1 VSVDDIADELYALPP
16 REFTAARNAR
26 AKEARQ
32 AGDTDLAKRITALGK
47 PTMTGWLTNQLVR
60 ERSDEIRALL
70 ELGASLRE
78 ATASLAGDELKELSR
93 QQRQVVRALVRQARE
108 LAGAAGHPASEDTAR
123 GVEQTLHAALAD
135 EGAAQQLAA
144 GHLTG
149 VLSTAGFPGDTP
161 ATASTGAT
169 GTREAHEDEVRQAS
183 EAAAAA
189 YEQAQTD
196 LDEAGAVLVEAT
208 RRVDGLKRQLA
219 EADEAQ
225 RAAQRAERE
234 ARAVADKAAR
244 AARQAAQ
251 RLTNLQHRR
260 PPLS

>member
-1 VSVDDIADELYALPP
+1 MSVDDIADELYALPP

-32 AGDTDLAKRITALGK
+32 AGDTDLAKRITVLGK

-60 ERSDEIRALL
+60 ERPDEIRALL

-78 ATASLAGDELKELSR
+78 ATASLAGEELKELSR
-93 QQRQVVRALVRQARE
+93 QQRQVVHALVQQARALAD
-108 LAGAAGHPASEDTAR
+108 AAGHPASEDTAR
-123 GVEQTLHAALAD
+123 GLEQTLHAALAD
-135 EGAAQQLAA
+135 EGAAEQLAA

-149 VLSTAGFPGDTP
+149 VLSTTGFPGDAP
-161 ATASTGAT
+161 ATRAT
-169 GTREAHEDEVRQAS
+169 GTHDADEDEVRQAS

-189 YEQAQTD
+189 YEQAQAA
-196 LDEAGAVLVEAT
+196 LDEAGAVLAEAT
-208 RRVDGLKRQLA
+208 RRVDDLKRRLA

-225 RAAQRAERE
+225 RTAQREERE
-234 ARAVADKAAR
+234 ARAAADKAAR

-251 RLTNLQHRR
+251 RLTNLQRR
-260 PPLS
+260 RAG

>member
-108 LAGAAGHPASEDTAR
+108 LADASGHPASEDTAR

-149 VLSTAGFPGDTP
+149 VLSTAGFPGDT
-161 ATASTGAT
+161 ATPSTGAT

-189 YEQAQTD
+189 YERAQTD
-196 LDEAGAVLVEAT
+196 LDEAGAVLAEAT
-208 RRVDGLKRQLA
+208 RRVDDLKRQLA
-219 EADEAQ
+219 EADEA
-225 RAAQRAERE
+225 RGVAQRGERE
-234 ARAVADKAAR
+234 ARAAADKAAR

-251 RLTNLQHRR
+251 RLTNLQHR
-260 PPLS
+260 LS

>member
-1 VSVDDIADELYALPP
+1 MSVDDIADELYALPP

-135 EGAAQQLAA
+135 ERAAEQLAA

-161 ATASTGAT
+161 ATPASRATGA
-169 GTREAHEDEVRQAS
+169 READEDEARRAS

-189 YEQAQTD
+189 YEQAETD
-196 LDEAGAVLVEAT
+196 LDEAGAVLAEAT
-208 RRVDGLKRQLA
+208 RRVDDLKRQLA

-225 RAAQRAERE
+225 RAAQRGERE
-234 ARAVADKAAR
+234 ARAAADKAAR

-260 PPLS
+260 AG